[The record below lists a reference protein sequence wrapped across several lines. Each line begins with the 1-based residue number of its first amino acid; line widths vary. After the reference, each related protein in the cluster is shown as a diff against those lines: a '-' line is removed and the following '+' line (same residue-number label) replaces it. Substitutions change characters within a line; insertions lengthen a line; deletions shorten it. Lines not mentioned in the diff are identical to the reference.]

1 MNKARI
7 LCIDLDDTLSL
18 TADTILEFA
27 INFDKTKL
35 NRSGILKQIDN
46 CEDYYYFAR
55 MLEWNR
61 EQLISFFDTCYLDY
75 LRKIKVKP
83 DASLIINKIKN
94 LGIEIYIVT
103 SRRERENNEI
113 KIITQEWLKQNSI
126 FYDKLFLNVINKGE
140 LIKEINPTYFV
151 DDSYKNCL
159 DVTKV
164 CKDTKTFL
172 IETNFNNKIQTE
184 NVLKVKNL
192 KELYEFI
199 KGDVRNE

>member
-7 LCIDLDDTLSL
+7 ICIDLDDTLSL

-75 LRKIKVKP
+75 LQKIKVKP

-126 FYDKLFLNVINKGE
+126 VYDKLFLTD
-140 LIKEINPTYFV
+140 IKTEQIGR
-151 DDSYKNCL
+151 KN
-159 DVTKV
+159 D
-164 CKDTKTFL
+164 
-172 IETNFNNKIQTE
+172 
-184 NVLKVKNL
+184 
-192 KELYEFI
+192 
-199 KGDVRNE
+199 

>member
-1 MNKARI
+1 MNKAII

-75 LRKIKVKP
+75 LQKIKVKP

-103 SRRERENNEI
+103 SRRDEI

-126 FYDKLFLNVINKGE
+126 VYDKLFLNVINKGE

>member
-61 EQLISFFDTCYLDY
+61 EQLISFFDTCYIDY
-75 LRKIKVKP
+75 LQKIKVKS

-126 FYDKLFLNVINKGE
+126 VYDKLFLNVINKGE

-184 NVLKVKNL
+184 NILNVK
-192 KELYEFI
+192 YI
-199 KGDVRNE
+199 